1 MKPIARVL
9 NRLTELPMLLAA
21 ATLFALMV
29 LTFADVIMRSTFSAP
44 IEAAT
49 ELTRIAIAVI
59 VFSALPVVSGRAEHI
74 VVDLLDP
81 LFRRAGVE
89 RILDGLTTLVCGVL
103 LVWPAMRSFDLA
115 NRARSYGDLTEYLS
129 IPVYYITWFIAFMTL
144 VTAAAMALR
153 GLVTLFR
160 PDLLGGARD

>member
-1 MKPIARVL
+1 MKSFARVL

-21 ATLFALMV
+21 VTLFILMV

-49 ELTRIAIAVI
+49 ELTRIAMAVI
-59 VFSALPVVSGRAEHI
+59 VFASLPVISGRAEHI

-81 LFRRAGVE
+81 IFLRAGIK
-89 RILDGLTTLVCGVL
+89 RFLDGLIMLACGIL

-129 IPVYYITWFIAFMTL
+129 IPVFYITWFIAFMTL
-144 VTAAAMALR
+144 VTAITMALR
-153 GLVTLFR
+153 GMVTLFK
-160 PDLLGGARD
+160 PDLLRGAHD

>member
-1 MKPIARVL
+1 MKSIGRLL

-21 ATLFALMV
+21 ATLFVLMV

-49 ELTRIAIAVI
+49 ELTRIAMAVI

-81 LFRRAGVE
+81 LFRRAGIE
-89 RILDGLTTLVCGVL
+89 RILNGLITLICGVL
-103 LVWPAMRSFDLA
+103 LFWPAMRSFDLA
-115 NRARSYGDLTEYLS
+115 ARAKSYGDLTEYLS
-129 IPVYYITWFIAFMTL
+129 IPVFYITWFIAFMTL
-144 VTAAAMALR
+144 VTAITMALR
-153 GLVTLFR
+153 GIVTLFK
-160 PDLLGGARD
+160 PDLLRGTHD

>member
-1 MKPIARVL
+1 MKPIARLL

-21 ATLFALMV
+21 ATLFVLMV

-49 ELTRIAIAVI
+49 ELTRIAMAVI
-59 VFSALPVVSGRAEHI
+59 VFSALPVISGRAEHI

-81 LFRRAGVE
+81 LFRKAGVE
-89 RILDGLTTLVCGVL
+89 RILDGLVTLVCGVL

-115 NRARSYGDLTEYLS
+115 DRARSYGDLTEYLS
-129 IPVYYITWFIAFMTL
+129 IPVFYITWFIAFMTL
-144 VTAAAMALR
+144 VTAITMTLR
-153 GLVTLFR
+153 GTIILFR
-160 PDLLGGARD
+160 PSLLRGNND

>member
-1 MKPIARVL
+1 MKSFARLL

-21 ATLFALMV
+21 VTLFILMV

-49 ELTRIAIAVI
+49 ELTRIAMAVI
-59 VFSALPVVSGRAEHI
+59 VFASLPVVSGRAAHI

-81 LFRRAGVE
+81 IYLRAGIK
-89 RILDGLTTLVCGVL
+89 RFLDGLIMLVCGIL

-129 IPVYYITWFIAFMTL
+129 IPVFYITWFIAFMTL
-144 VTAAAMALR
+144 VTAITMALR
-153 GLVTLFR
+153 GMVTLFK
-160 PDLLGGARD
+160 PDLLRGAHD

>member
-1 MKPIARVL
+1 MKSFARLL

-21 ATLFALMV
+21 VTLFILMV

-49 ELTRIAIAVI
+49 ELTRIAMAVI
-59 VFSALPVVSGRAEHI
+59 VFASLPVVSGRAEHI

-81 LFRRAGVE
+81 LFLRAGIK
-89 RILDGLTTLVCGVL
+89 RFLDGLIMLICGVL

-115 NRARSYGDLTEYLS
+115 NRARSYGDLDRVSLDPG
-129 IPVYYITWFIAFMTL
+129 ILHHL
-144 VTAAAMALR
+144 VHCLHDAGHRNHDGAARHGHSLQA
-153 GLVTLFR
+153 R
-160 PDLLGGARD
+160 PSPRRT

>member
-1 MKPIARVL
+1 MKPIARWL

-21 ATLFALMV
+21 ATLFVLMV
-29 LTFADVIMRSTFSAP
+29 LTFADVIMRSTFSSP

-49 ELTRIAIAVI
+49 ELTRIAMAVI

-89 RILDGLTTLVCGVL
+89 RILDGLITLACGVL
-103 LVWPAMRSFDLA
+103 LFWPAMRSFDLA
-115 NRARSYGDLTEYLS
+115 TRARSYGDLTEYLS
-129 IPVYYITWFIAFMTL
+129 IPVFYITWFIAFMTL
-144 VTAAAMALR
+144 VTAVTMALR
-153 GLVTLFR
+153 GLVILFK
-160 PDLLGGARD
+160 PDLLRGAK

>member
-1 MKPIARVL
+1 MKSFARLL

-21 ATLFALMV
+21 VTLFVLMV

-49 ELTRIAIAVI
+49 ELTRIAMAVI
-59 VFSALPVVSGRAEHI
+59 VFASLPVVSGRAEHI

-81 LFRRAGVE
+81 IFLRTGIKRF
-89 RILDGLTTLVCGVL
+89 LDGLITLVCGIL

-115 NRARSYGDLTEYLS
+115 DRARNYGDLTEYLS
-129 IPVYYITWFIAFMTL
+129 IPVFYITWFIAFMTL
-144 VTAAAMALR
+144 VTAITMTLR
-153 GLVTLFR
+153 GMVILFK
-160 PDLLGGARD
+160 PDLLRGAHD